1 MQKKSKLAN
10 PVPFSPLYINI
21 GIGSSVG
28 RRREFKEFREVKEF
42 REFREFREGAI
53 NLLIEDCRYN
63 ARQKCRRWVVLDV
76 HQVLDEF
83 MFAIVSCQKL

>member
-1 MQKKSKLAN
+1 MA
-10 PVPFSPLYINI
+10 
-21 GIGSSVG
+21 G
-28 RRREFKEFREVKEF
+28 RGRKFKEIREVKEF
-42 REFREFREGAI
+42 REFREWTI